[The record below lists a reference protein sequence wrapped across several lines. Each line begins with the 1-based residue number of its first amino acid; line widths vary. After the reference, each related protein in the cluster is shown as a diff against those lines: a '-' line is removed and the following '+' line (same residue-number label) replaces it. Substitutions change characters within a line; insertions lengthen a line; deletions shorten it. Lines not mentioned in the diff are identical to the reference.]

1 MFKAMIGRLLGRP
14 GLSRRPSYEE
24 ARDVL
29 ERHDVAMRRELA
41 GRAGVEPEILYYLAE
56 DSDSEVRRRV
66 ARNSAAPA
74 QADKLLSMDTDEDV
88 RAILAR
94 KIARLMPRLPQEQ
107 NARMRE
113 LVIETLERLAD
124 DEVPRVRAIVAEEI
138 KLCATLPNRVVLRL
152 ARDVES
158 IVSAPI
164 LEYSPLLSD
173 ADLMEIIALARVSES
188 LAAVARRRNLSP
200 AVCDAI
206 IATLDIPATAALL
219 ANGSADITQ
228 QAMEALLSRAV
239 EIESWHEP
247 LVGRPNLSSRV
258 VKRIATFVS
267 SALIER
273 LIGRQGL
280 DEETA
285 ADLKRRVRHDIE
297 AGGLDGR
304 APDTAELRVRDARA
318 QGRLNDHFV
327 AAAAELGERDTVV
340 AAFAVLGG
348 IPSTTVRR
356 ILESRSARAVAALAW
371 KCGLSMRVA
380 IAVQTGLLKLPA
392 NEILPARLGTEFPM
406 PTDEMAMHLELF
418 GVQA

>member
-1 MFKAMIGRLLGRP
+1 MLKAMFGRLLGRS

-41 GRAGVEPEILYYLAE
+41 GRSGVEPEILYYLAE
-56 DSDSEVRRRV
+56 DADPEVRRRV
-66 ARNSAAPA
+66 ARNAATPA
-74 QADKLLSMDTDEDV
+74 HADRVLSMDDDEDV

-94 KIARLMPRLPQEQ
+94 KIGRLMPQLPQEQ

-113 LVIETLERLAD
+113 LVIETLERLAED
-124 DEVPRVRAIVAEEI
+124 QVPRVRAIIAEEI
-138 KLCATLPNRVVLRL
+138 KLCATVPNRLVQRL

-158 IVSAPI
+158 IVSMPI

-173 ADLMEIIALARVSES
+173 ADLMEIVALARVSES
-188 LAAVARRRNLSP
+188 LAAVARRRNLSA

-219 ANGSADITQ
+219 ANGTADITQ
-228 QAMEALLSRAV
+228 QAMEALLSRAA

-258 VKRIATFVS
+258 VKRIAGFVS

-280 DEETA
+280 DAETA
-285 ADLKRRVRHDIE
+285 ADLKRRVRHSIDTGALE
-297 AGGLDGR
+297 NLNA
-304 APDTAELRVRDARA
+304 DTAEQRVRDAHA

-327 AAAAELGERDTVV
+327 ASAADSGERDTVV
-340 AAFAVLGG
+340 IALATLAALPA
-348 IPSTTVRR
+348 TTVRR
-356 ILESRSARAVAALAW
+356 IFESRSARAIAALIW
-371 KCGLSMRVA
+371 KCRLSMRVA
-380 IAVQTGLLKLPA
+380 VAVQTSLLKLPS
-392 NEILPARLGTEFPM
+392 NEILHARLGTEFPM
-406 PTDEMAMHLELF
+406 PPEEMAMHLELF